1 MEDLSLHVLDVVEN
15 SIAASA
21 RRVVIRIVEDTEL
34 DLLLIEI
41 ADDGDGMDREA
52 VQQALDPFFST
63 RGTKRIGLGIPLF
76 AQAAREADGNLELM
90 SELGTGTTVRARFRL
105 SHPDRKPLGDMGETI
120 RTLRA
125 GRQELEIEYE
135 HRRDGHLVT
144 GAEAEPAMT
153 NEMVRLTIDG
163 TEVEVEAGSTV
174 LQAADKL
181 GIKIPTL
188 CHHRSLTPYGACRVC
203 LVEVETPRGSR
214 VEASCVYP
222 AQEGLVIRT
231 DSERVLKTRG
241 VMLELLLAR
250 SPEAGAVRQLASDA
264 GIQSSRFPDRNE
276 DCILCGL
283 CVRVCQE
290 RMGVG
295 AITFLSRGPERR
307 ISTPYDRHSP
317 ICIACG
323 ACQTVCPVD
332 VVDLSKVSLNQ
343 PRPITSEYDMGLAPR
358 QSVYIP
364 FPQAIP
370 KVATIDPTTCM
381 HLRNDVCRACEEFC
395 EADAIDFTQ
404 TDEIEELD
412 IGAVILAP
420 GFESYDPDLKKEFG
434 YGRYPNVISSM
445 QFERLLSSSGPF
457 LGEVLRPSDHEHPER
472 VAWIQCVGSRE
483 AGRDYCSSVCCM
495 YATKEAI
502 IAKEHQPDLDC
513 TIFFIDMRAFGKGF
527 DEYYNRARELGVRY
541 VRCSPSAIREVP
553 GTNDLTIEYQSE
565 AGEREK
571 ERFDM
576 VVLSTGLGPPAEA
589 QLLADQ
595 FGIELDGHG
604 FAATHPYTPVETSQP
619 GVYVCGP
626 FSSPKDIPETVV
638 EASASASRAM
648 ALLADERNTLIT
660 RKEYPAEKDVSG
672 QEPRIGVFVC
682 HCGKNIGGIADVP
695 SVVEYAR
702 TLPNVVYATD
712 NLYTCSTDTQE
723 TIKELI
729 EEHDLNRVLVASCSP
744 RTHEPLFRNTCREA
758 GLNEYLFEMANI
770 RDQCTWV
777 HMNEPGKA
785 TQKAKDL
792 VRMALAKVRLLD
804 PLEKGTLKVNND
816 ALVVGGG
823 MAGMSAA
830 LNLADQ
836 GFQVHLVEKAPELG
850 GNFRHVRTSL
860 NGGDPQH
867 RLADI
872 IERTESHPRI
882 RIHLESALSL
892 VEGSVGNFMST
903 ISHDG
908 TEQKV
913 DHGVA
918 IVATGATEYEPSEY
932 LYGEHPRVLTQRE
945 LEEWIADLAE
955 LQSVVMIQCVGSRDE
970 TRPYCSR
977 ICCAQAVKNAI
988 ALKKTRPETS
998 VTVLYR
1004 DIRTYGV
1011 LEEHYTRARD
1021 MGVRFVRYEE
1031 DGKPEVSAENGALRV
1046 TTTDPMLDAVLRI
1059 DCDAVVLA
1067 PAIIPREDTDAV
1079 GKLFKVPLNQ
1089 DRFFLE
1095 AHMKLRPVDFATDGV
1110 FLCGMAHSP
1119 KPVGESIAQAHA
1131 AAARATTIL
1140 SKDEIELEATISE
1153 VVDANCDGCAY
1164 CIEPCP
1170 FNALSLIE
1178 YMYQGSV
1185 KKAVARDAALCKGCG
1200 VCQATCPKQG
1210 ILIRNFRLDQLGA
1223 MVDAALLQA

>member
-1 MEDLSLHVLDVVEN
+1 
-15 SIAASA
+15 
-21 RRVVIRIVEDTEL
+21 
-34 DLLLIEI
+34 
-41 ADDGDGMDREA
+41 
-52 VQQALDPFFST
+52 
-63 RGTKRIGLGIPLF
+63 
-76 AQAAREADGNLELM
+76 
-90 SELGTGTTVRARFRL
+90 
-105 SHPDRKPLGDMGETI
+105 
-120 RTLRA
+120 
-125 GRQELEIEYE
+125 
-135 HRRDGHLVT
+135 
-144 GAEAEPAMT
+144 
-153 NEMVRLTIDG
+153 MVRLTIDG
-163 TEVEVEAGSTV
+163 TEVEVEPGSTV
-174 LQAADKL
+174 LEAAEQV
-181 GIKIPTL
+181 GVRIPTL
-188 CHHRSLTPYGACRVC
+188 CHHRSLSPYGACRVC
-203 LVEVETPRGSR
+203 LVEIETPRGGKI
-214 VEASCVYP
+214 VASCVHP
-222 AQEGLVIRT
+222 AGDGLVVRT

-250 SPEAGAVRQLASDA
+250 CPEAVAVRQLASDA
-264 GIQSSRFPDRNE
+264 GIESSRFPNRNE

-295 AITFLSRGPERR
+295 AITFLNRGPDRR
-307 ISTPYDRHSP
+307 ISTPYDRQSP

-323 ACQTVCPVD
+323 ACQAVCPVD
-332 VVDLSKVSLNQ
+332 VVDLSKVSLNE
-343 PRPITSEYDMGLAPR
+343 PRPITSDYDMGLSPR
-358 QSVYIP
+358 PSIYIP

-381 HLRNDVCRACEEFC
+381 HLRNDVCGACEEFC
-395 EADAIDFTQ
+395 EANAIDFSQ
-404 TDEIEELD
+404 EDEVEEFD
-412 IGAVILAP
+412 VGAVILAP

-457 LGEVLRPSDHEHPER
+457 MGEVLRPSDHEHPEK

-483 AGRDYCSSVCCM
+483 VGRNYCSSVCCM

-513 TIFFIDMRAFGKGF
+513 TIFFVDMRAFGKGF
-527 DEYYNRARELGVRY
+527 DEYYNRAKQLGVKY

-553 GTNDLTIEYQSE
+553 GTNDLTIEYQAEASE
-565 AGEREK
+565 RVQ

-604 FAATHPYTPVETSQP
+604 FAATPEYVPFETSQP
-619 GVYVCGP
+619 GVYACGP
-626 FSSPKDIPETVV
+626 FTSPKDIPETVV

-648 ALLADERNTLIT
+648 ALLAEERGTLVAH
-660 RKEYPAEKDVSG
+660 KEYPPEKDVSG

-702 TLPNVVYATD
+702 TLPNVVFATD

-729 EEHDLNRVLVASCSP
+729 REHDLNRVLVASCSP

-777 HMNEPGKA
+777 HMHEPEKA
-785 TQKAKDL
+785 TQKSKDL
-792 VRMALAKVRLLD
+792 VRMALAKVRMLD
-804 PLEKGTLKVNND
+804 PLERGTLKVNSD

-823 MAGMSAA
+823 LAGMSAA

-836 GFQVHLVEKAPELG
+836 GFDVHLVEKERELG

-860 NGGDPQH
+860 NGDDPQ
-867 RLADI
+867 RKLTEV
-872 IERTESHPRI
+872 IERTMAHPRI
-882 RIHLESALSL
+882 SIHLESTLSL
-892 VEGSVGNFMST
+892 VEGSVGNFTST
-903 ISHDG
+903 ISRNG
-908 TEQKV
+908 TEHQV
-913 DHGVA
+913 EHGAA
-918 IVATGATEYEPSEY
+918 IVATGATEYEPTEY
-932 LYGEHPRVLTQRE
+932 LHGEHPHVLTQRLLEEWVAEDRPE
-945 LEEWIADLAE
+945 LEELE
-955 LQSVVMIQCVGSRDE
+955 SVVMIQCVGSRDE

-988 ALKKTRPETS
+988 ALKRIRPETA

-1004 DIRTYGV
+1004 DVRTYGL
-1011 LEEHYTRARD
+1011 LEEHYTLARE
-1021 MGVRFVRYEE
+1021 MGVRFIRYGE
-1031 DGKPEVSAENGALRV
+1031 DRKPEVVAENGALRV
-1046 TTTDPMLDAVLRI
+1046 TTLDPMLDAVLRI

-1067 PAIIPREDTDAV
+1067 PAIVPREDSDSV

-1119 KPVGESIAQAHA
+1119 KTAAESIAQAHA

-1140 SKDEIELEATISE
+1140 SRDEIELEATISE

-1164 CIEPCP
+1164 CIDPCP
-1170 FNALSLIE
+1170 FNALSLFE
-1178 YMYQGSV
+1178 YMYQGGV

-1223 MVDAALLQA
+1223 VVDAALLEA